1 MSQKCTEKKAT
12 DLDPYS
18 NYDHSWGRNWS
29 ELFVKYLRVWFARF
43 TPNGW
48 IYMPKALWN
57 LCLRPVSRWELC
69 SPWSSLCINAKSPS
83 MPYSLPSYRYLP
95 MDENRKGETS
105 EKSHLSKIF
114 GATIAAYSVVVPATA
129 GASLT
134 SFAMQLLCLVRA
146 KKKTWK
152 TDRNR
157 QWVRHMIY
165 TQK

>member
-1 MSQKCTEKKAT
+1 MHWKEGHWSWPVLQLWSLMRTKLIRIVCKIFAGLICEIHTKWMDTYAEGSLKPLPAT
-12 DLDPYS
+12 S
-18 NYDHSWGRNWS
+18 FKG
-29 ELFVKYLRVWFARF
+29 
-43 TPNGW
+43 
-48 IYMPKALWN
+48 
-57 LCLRPVSRWELC
+57 ELC

-95 MDENRKGETS
+95 MDENRKRETS

-134 SFAMQLLCLVRA
+134 SFAMQLLCLVRT

-157 QWVRHMIY
+157 QVVRHMIY
-165 TQK
+165 T